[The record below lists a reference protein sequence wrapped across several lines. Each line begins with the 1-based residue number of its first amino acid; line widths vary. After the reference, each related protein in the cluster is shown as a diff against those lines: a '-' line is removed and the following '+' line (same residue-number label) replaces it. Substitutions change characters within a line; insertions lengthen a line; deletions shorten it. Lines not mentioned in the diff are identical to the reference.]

1 MTDTTSYHTHFSQM
15 IRMMANDLNVYR
27 KKETKTMI
35 VNRILLHQL
44 IDFMAV
50 YQNVKDSD
58 VAEDVGI
65 SNRTLYS
72 IKNESRTDSPDYT
85 SIRTST
91 IDNVI
96 QYTYIL
102 AEIIEQ
108 KDDINVEL
116 K

>member
-1 MTDTTSYHTHFSQM
+1 MTDTTSYHTDFIQM
-15 IRMMANDLNVYR
+15 FIMMANDLNVYR
-27 KKETKTMI
+27 KKEAKTMI